1 MVVFHLVK
9 KMFLLVFSLEYD
21 DSVGG
26 GDGVFVDGLDALVDH
41 LVPLMMK
48 FFELIEMV
56 VKLGLAD

>member
-1 MVVFHLVK
+1 
-9 KMFLLVFSLEYD
+9 MFLLVFSLEYD